1 LSCLVCLYHCHFR
14 RDNPMGKS
22 ENKIP
27 LERVDANRW
36 LIPQRFNPAMRVP
49 GMVYA
54 DDQLLELML
63 ADNALQQVANVATLP
78 GIVGHSLAMPDIHW
92 GYGFPVGGVAATDAE
107 QGVISPGGIGFDINC
122 GVRLL
127 ATDLVHDQVRGKV
140 EKLADELFN
149 NLPSGVGGAGM
160 RNLSPEEMHAVM
172 ERGAGWAVEEGY
184 GFAEDI
190 DVTEEQGCL
199 AGANPATVSRQAIQR
214 GIRQLGSL
222 GSGNHFCEVQMV
234 DHIYDEA
241 AALALGIAQVGQI
254 VTTIHCGS
262 RGFGHQIAEDF
273 IKLAE
278 SRQQEYG
285 YNLVDRQLACLPLQ
299 SEEGQAYL
307 SAMACGANFACA
319 NRQLLMHGV
328 RKAFASVFGRKA
340 RPKDMPLVYD
350 VCHNIA
356 KMEEYEVAGQLQRV
370 CVHRKGATR
379 AFPANHP
386 AVPERYRAVGQ
397 PVLIPGDMGRYSFVL
412 VGAQGSM
419 EQSFGSCCHGA
430 GRRQSR
436 TTARKSISSRELLD
450 MLAARGVT
458 VRVHSKNL
466 LPEEAPS
473 AYKDAQQVV
482 NVVHNAGLASLV
494 ARLKPVIVVK
504 G

>member
-1 LSCLVCLYHCHFR
+1 
-14 RDNPMGKS
+14 MGKLDD
-22 ENKIP
+22 KIP
-27 LERVDANRW
+27 LERVDSYRW
-36 LIPQRFNPAMRVP
+36 RIPQHYNPEMRVS

-54 DDQLLELML
+54 DDVLIEQILL
-63 ADNALQQVANVATLP
+63 DNAMHQVANVATLP

-92 GYGFPVGGVAATDAE
+92 GYGFPVGGVAATHAE
-107 QGVISPGGIGFDINC
+107 YGVVSPGGIGFDINC

-127 ATDLVHDQVRGKV
+127 ATDLLHTQIRGKID
-140 EKLADELFN
+140 KLADELFS

-160 RNLSPEEMHAVM
+160 HQLSMDEMHAVM
-172 ERGAGWAVEEGY
+172 VHGAAWAVEESY
-184 GFAEDI
+184 GFAQDLE
-190 DVTEEQGCL
+190 VTEEHGCL
-199 AGANPATVSRQAIQR
+199 AGADPDAVSNTAMQR
-214 GIRQLGSL
+214 GMKQLGSL
-222 GSGNHFCEVQMV
+222 GSGNHFCEVQTIE
-234 DHIYDEA
+234 HIYDAEA
-241 AALALGIAQVGQI
+241 AQALGIGQVGQI
-254 VTTIHCGS
+254 VVTIHCGS
-262 RGFGHQIAEDF
+262 RGFGHQIAEDY
-273 IKLAE
+273 IRLAE
-278 SRQQEYG
+278 SKQQDFG
-285 YNLVDRQLACLPLQ
+285 FHLVDRQLACLPLQ
-299 SEEGQAYL
+299 SNLGKSYL
-307 SAMACGANFACA
+307 SAMACGANFAWA

-328 RKAFASVFGRKA
+328 RQAFASVFGKRT

-356 KMEEYEVAGQLQRV
+356 KMEEYEIEGQMQRV

-386 AVPERYRAVGQ
+386 VLPEKYRAIGQ

-419 EQSFGSCCHGA
+419 EETFGTCCHGA

-436 TTARKSISSRELLD
+436 TAAKKSITGKELIEQ
-450 MLAARGVT
+450 LAARGVT

-466 LPEEAPS
+466 LPEEAPQ

-482 NVVHNAGLASLV
+482 NVVHNAGLAKLV